1 MATPRRLRMDGELS
15 PQTERMA
22 PRRDRRNP
30 STDQKKARNMQR
42 RKTSSGTKESNMTH
56 QHNWLLTEATAEKDQ
71 TEDRMRAEAAMFWR
85 RLPKIAKEHPE
96 EIVRQATDRAN
107 LTSTQFAPFQRE
119 AKIAYLEAVTHHA
132 RTEGIKV
139 VFAATDDGPGYIC
152 KECGGPAPIGV
163 GYADNS
169 PGARAKSEGLTECAC
184 GYSRLPEGV
193 TASTKTADSY
203 AFFTG
208 YNDARRAKSRG
219 ESSGNPF
226 RDGTDSAR
234 DWKRGKDSFLSG
246 GPEPVEPS
254 DDEVSLNADD
264 DPNLIFA
271 SMPAK
276 IAGESVEV
284 ASIPSCD
291 ICASEGTD
299 TPAYA
304 DARLPGLGGTWANV
318 CQMHFDALGG
328 SLGTGNG
335 QVYVK
340 SASVKTAA
348 SWEQIADG
356 PVTEMWEIWYGGS
369 LGGVQVSSSS
379 PNSWTY
385 AFLLPDGTYS
395 GSGQLSATDAESAK
409 AEAEAKFQSTVKWK
423 TQSSKTAS
431 RIDTLRDIVNSHQMG
446 KVPSGDGKVSGV
458 DVDPQTANML
468 VTLYDALSDSNKAS
482 FETLDLM
489 KLINFGWS
497 KVSSNKEAVNSIQ
510 PDGTVISD
518 CPYCGWKSS
527 PQPDVPTAMQEAQDH
542 STTCPARQE
551 YYDTLGRGAHRVASE
566 KSVEKIARDIL
577 AENGEPDPH
586 PDLLADTVR
595 EVEHQM
601 QSNATFR
608 ALATKHLAD
617 WDSVPPATPT
627 DRGFVLERLVDGQ
640 WVYWGWSL
648 DGGSMPPGQPGQ
660 WRETPAKEFDRANPG
675 VIASR
680 KHADVPNYIRSLDG
694 DEAYEEGRRDGRD
707 AGTIS
712 EPYADGFVDE
722 VEGRPS
728 DAEYWR
734 HHSRRKHAD
743 VPNYVRGL
751 DGDEA
756 YEEGRRDGR
765 DAEQISEPY
774 ADGFVDEVE
783 GRPSDAEYWRHHSAA
798 DFTPTHT
805 CDGVP
810 VKLATKGGSVVPAA
824 LIQYADG
831 TQEWVA
837 PGDLQSLKSAKRT
850 KKASGDKPLV
860 QIGTENDEGP
870 PLIIERPSTY
880 PWGPGER
887 EQYREATDAE
897 YQRYL
902 DAYSD

>member
-42 RKTSSGTKESNMTH
+42 RKTSSGTKESTMTH

-119 AKIAYLEAVTHHA
+119 AKIAYLDAVTHHA

-139 VFAATDDGPGYIC
+139 VFAASDAEGPGYIC

-193 TASTKTADSY
+193 TASTKTASGWSKISGP
-203 AFFTG
+203 AEAARSALGGAAVGFFPSESLSDGNGVVGLVGHYNSGGYGWAVKGYGTG
-208 YNDARRAKSRG
+208 SAESIEDAKSQV
-219 ESSGNPF
+219 EASV
-226 RDGTDSAR
+226 
-234 DWKRGKDSFLSG
+234 GKT
-246 GPEPVEPS
+246 
-254 DDEVSLNADD
+254 
-264 DPNLIFA
+264 A
-271 SMPAK
+271 STK
-276 IAGESVEV
+276 TAGESVEV

-291 ICASEGTD
+291 ICASENTD

-304 DARLPGLGGTWANV
+304 DARLPGLGGVWANV

-423 TQSSKTAS
+423 SQSSKTAS

-446 KVPSGDGKVSGV
+446 KVPSGNGNVSGV

-497 KVSSNKEAVNSIQ
+497 KVSSK
-510 PDGTVISD
+510 
-518 CPYCGWKSS
+518 K
-527 PQPDVPTAMQEAQDH
+527 TA
-542 STTCPARQE
+542 
-551 YYDTLGRGAHRVASE
+551 E
-566 KSVEKIARDIL
+566 KPVEKIARDIL

-810 VKLATKGGSVVPAA
+810 VKLATKGGSVVPVA

-870 PLIIERPSTY
+870 PLIIEQPSTY

>member
-1 MATPRRLRMDGELS
+1 MDGELS

-193 TASTKTADSY
+193 TASTK
-203 AFFTG
+203 
-208 YNDARRAKSRG
+208 
-219 ESSGNPF
+219 
-226 RDGTDSAR
+226 
-234 DWKRGKDSFLSG
+234 
-246 GPEPVEPS
+246 
-254 DDEVSLNADD
+254 
-264 DPNLIFA
+264 
-271 SMPAK
+271 

-423 TQSSKTAS
+423 SQSSKTAS

-446 KVPSGDGKVSGV
+446 KVPSGNGNVSGV

-497 KVSSNKEAVNSIQ
+497 KVSSKKTAEA
-510 PDGTVISD
+510 
-518 CPYCGWKSS
+518 
-527 PQPDVPTAMQEAQDH
+527 
-542 STTCPARQE
+542 
-551 YYDTLGRGAHRVASE
+551 
-566 KSVEKIARDIL
+566 SVEKIARDIL

-648 DGGSMPPGQPGQ
+648 DSGSMPPGQPGQ

-805 CDGVP
+805 YDGVP
-810 VKLATKGGSVVPAA
+810 VKLVTKGGSVVPVA

-870 PLIIERPSTY
+870 PLIIEQPSTY